1 MHNETP
7 QNTQEA
13 VELGL
18 YLAITADTDEKSED
32 ALELARH
39 LAQELNYAEVQAA
52 KRNVAAFVKQERE
65 LRRDLSSALEA
76 VSPSKTPFMTEA
88 RDVNLNDWET

>member
-18 YLAITADTDEKSED
+18 YLAITADTDEKSAE
-32 ALELARH
+32 AVELARH
-39 LAQELNYAEVQAA
+39 LAQELNYAEVQTA
-52 KRNVAAFVKQERE
+52 KRNV
-65 LRRDLSSALEA
+65 L
-76 VSPSKTPFMTEA
+76 A
-88 RDVNLNDWET
+88 RIEKEGQGNV

>member
-18 YLAITADTDEKSED
+18 YLAITANTDEKSAE
-32 ALELARH
+32 ALELAKG
-39 LAQELNYAEVQAA
+39 LAQELNYAEVQTA
-52 KRNVAAFVKQERE
+52 KRNVAARIEQER
-65 LRRDLSSALEA
+65 A
-76 VSPSKTPFMTEA
+76 
-88 RDVNLNDWET
+88 

>member
-1 MHNETP
+1 MHSETP

-32 ALELARH
+32 ALEMARQ
-39 LAQELNYAEVQAA
+39 LAQELNYAEVQTA

-65 LRRDLSSALEA
+65 LRRDLSDVISII
-76 VSPSKTPFMTEA
+76 SPAETPFSREGQGN
-88 RDVNLNDWET
+88 V